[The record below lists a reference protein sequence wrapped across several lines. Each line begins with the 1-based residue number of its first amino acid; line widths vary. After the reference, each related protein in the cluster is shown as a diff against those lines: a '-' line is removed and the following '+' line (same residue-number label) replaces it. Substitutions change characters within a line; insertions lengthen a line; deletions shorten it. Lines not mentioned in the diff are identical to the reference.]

1 MLPAPASAIRSHAE
15 RLLHTGAVNTRQK
28 KSLSLHRNANQRE
41 RKMPQLINED
51 ADVYFAREA
60 LSKSGATALLR
71 SPAHYLALADMPKRE
86 TPAMAFGTLCHAM
99 ILEPETVDDLYI
111 AAPKFDR
118 RTKVGKAGA
127 EQFQEQHSG
136 KEMIDVDVFQ
146 KAQRVA
152 EAVRNHPTAGA
163 LFVDG
168 KAEQTA
174 LWDQHGVECKARIDY
189 YTNNSIV
196 DLKTTHDASPDEFI
210 KTCARF
216 KYHMQAAHY
225 LDGLEAITGWEPDAF
240 TFVAVETEAPFS
252 VGVYEL
258 DRRSID
264 GGRELM
270 KRAAEVYKVA
280 LSHDPNE
287 WKSYPVEKA
296 VLSLPGWALP
306 QMDIL

>member
-1 MLPAPASAIRSHAE
+1 
-15 RLLHTGAVNTRQK
+15 
-28 KSLSLHRNANQRE
+28 
-41 RKMPQLINED
+41 MPQLIDEG

-60 LSKSGATALLR
+60 LSKSGAVALLR

-99 ILEPETVDDLYI
+99 TLEPETVDDLYI

-127 EQFQEQHSG
+127 EQFQEQYAG
-136 KEMIDVDVFQ
+136 KEMIDIDIFQ

-163 LFVDG
+163 LLQDG

-189 YTNNSIV
+189 TTGNSIV

-225 LDGLEAITGWEPDAF
+225 LDGLEAITGWEPDSF
-240 TFVAVETEAPFS
+240 TFIAVETEAPFS

-270 KRAAEVYKVA
+270 KRAAELYKVA
-280 LSHDPNE
+280 LSHDPQA

-306 QMDIL
+306 SMDIL